1 MREAVTDSKFHRA
14 IRKYGSDLEWT
25 VLYENVSLELLDIA
39 EICAIYANNSFYD
52 GYNCTLGGDGNL
64 GRKLSEEHKNR
75 ISEANTGE
83 NHPLYGTAPWNK
95 GLKGVQSAWNKGL
108 SMSEEA
114 KKKLSESRIGEKNY
128 FYGKTHSAETKRKM
142 SEARK
147 KYWENR
153 RNR

>member
-114 KKKLSESRIGEKNY
+114 KKKLSESRIGEKKLFLWQNS
-128 FYGKTHSAETKRKM
+128 FSGN
-142 SEARK
+142 K
-147 KYWENR
+147 KKNVR
-153 RNR
+153 G